1 MALGFEFVV
10 FTIAV
15 ALLFDFFNGVN
26 DAANSVATIVG
37 TKVLR
42 PWQAVALAAL
52 FNFVGPFWL
61 GTEVAST
68 VGKGIVD
75 PDVVTTELI
84 LGALVGGI
92 AWTWFCTHFGLPISV
107 SHSLIGGLM
116 GAGLAAFG
124 VGALE
129 LPSMDAMRP
138 VFLLMRD
145 GAIGGLLL
153 GALVSLLLRGKGFAA
168 WVLGGAFMGSGAW
181 LAGNIFAG
189 LIEVKGLFA
198 TLLFIFYSPML
209 GFLGGF
215 LLNVALLWAFQ
226 RASPYHMQK
235 TFGYLQIVSASFYSL
250 GHGTNDAQK
259 TMGVIAVLL
268 LANGYISE
276 FYVPTWVILSAASA
290 IALGTLIGGYKV
302 VRTMGMRL
310 THLEPY
316 QGFSAETSSALGLYF
331 LAQNGVPV
339 STTHSITGSILGV
352 GAVKGQ
358 HAVRWE
364 VARSIVGAW
373 LFTIPMSALVAG
385 VIYYVARAVI
395 GLF

>member
-26 DAANSVATIVG
+26 DAANSIATIVG

-42 PWQAVALAAL
+42 PWQAVGLAAI
-52 FNFVGPFWL
+52 FNFIGPFWL

-75 PDVVTTELI
+75 PDVITTELI

-107 SHSLIGGLM
+107 SHSLIGGLV
-116 GAGLAAFG
+116 GAGLAAVG

-129 LPSMDAMRP
+129 LPTMTTMRP
-138 VFLLMRD
+138 AFELMEA
-145 GAIGGLLL
+145 GAIGGAIVGVVL
-153 GALVSLLLRGKGFAA
+153 SLLTRGKNFAG
-168 WVLGGAFMGSGAW
+168 WTLGGAFLGSGAW
-181 LAGNIFAG
+181 LAANIFAG
-189 LIEVKGLFA
+189 AVQVKGLFA
-198 TLLFIFYSPML
+198 TILFIFYSPML

-215 LLNVALLWAFQ
+215 LLNVLLLWLFQ

-268 LANGYISE
+268 LANGYIDT

-331 LAQNGVPV
+331 LAEHGVPV

-373 LFTIPMSALVAG
+373 IFTIPASAAVAA
-385 VIYYVARAVI
+385 VVYYVVRFVI
-395 GLF
+395 GVL